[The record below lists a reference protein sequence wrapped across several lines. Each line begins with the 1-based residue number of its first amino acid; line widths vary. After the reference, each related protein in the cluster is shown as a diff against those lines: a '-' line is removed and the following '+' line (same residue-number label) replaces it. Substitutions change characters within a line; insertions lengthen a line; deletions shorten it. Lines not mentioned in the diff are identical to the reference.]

1 MVDGART
8 EAEVWL
14 IPCPRTLI
22 RLVGASVEAYP
33 APGDNAMV
41 VAKYEN
47 GQSVYEGNCGALRK
61 FLVMTY

>member
-22 RLVGASVEAYP
+22 RLVGASVEANP

-47 GQSVYEGNCGALRK
+47 GQSVCEDN
-61 FLVMTY
+61 